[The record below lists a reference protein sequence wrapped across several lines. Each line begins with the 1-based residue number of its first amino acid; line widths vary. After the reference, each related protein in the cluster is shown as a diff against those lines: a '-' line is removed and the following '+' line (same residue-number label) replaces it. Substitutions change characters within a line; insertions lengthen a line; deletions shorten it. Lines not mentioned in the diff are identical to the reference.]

1 MELSEEAGGS
11 RPRFALTGRRKVM
24 AFAVAVLASA
34 LAMSQA
40 DWPSLAE
47 PAPTPSLNGGPNL
60 CRVLDRVAVENGLPM
75 PFFTRLIWQESRFN
89 PRAQS
94 WAGAQGIAQ
103 FMPGTAASRGL
114 LDPFEPATALR
125 ESAAYLRELRNTF
138 GNLGL
143 AAAAYN
149 AGPYRVTQWLG
160 HDAALPEETVAYVQ
174 IVTGRSVWD
183 WASPDAT
190 KLENAPAQQE
200 ANCDDVASLLTLPPA
215 ASAEL
220 PNAPWKPWGVQIA
233 GAWTQGPVLAAF
245 ERIRRRFPEII
256 ADREPLVLRVRPA
269 FAPALHYVVRLGED
283 SAAAANRL
291 CDRLRAAGGAC
302 DVTRNPH

>member
-1 MELSEEAGGS
+1 
-11 RPRFALTGRRKVM
+11 M
-24 AFAVAVLASA
+24 AFAAAVLASA

-40 DWPSLAE
+40 DLPSLAE

-75 PFFTRLIWQESRFN
+75 SFFTRLIWQESRFN

-114 LDPFEPATALR
+114 LDPFEPTTALR

-149 AGPYRVTQWLG
+149 AGPYRVSRWLA

-183 WASPDAT
+183 WASADAA
-190 KLENAPAQQE
+190 KWESAPGTQD
-200 ANCDDVASLLTLPPA
+200 ANCDDVARLLTLPAPP
-215 ASAEL
+215 AEL
-220 PNAPWKPWGVQIA
+220 PKPPWKPWGVQIA
-233 GAWTQGPVLAAF
+233 GAWNQGPVLAAF

-256 ADREPLVLRVRPA
+256 ADRPPLVLRVRPA

-283 SAAAANRL
+283 SASAANRL